1 MTAKKSKSG
10 STGSKRRRKKSVAAA
25 AGYSVADLTAE
36 TPSNLESLAERITS
50 DGGKPLAA
58 YKDPFGGHGLL
69 LALLP
74 IDRVEPTPFQRNLS
88 KPHVNRLAQVISK
101 IGHFLDPIIAFRQED
116 GRYMTPNGHHRLA
129 AMRELSAKA
138 ITALVVPEP
147 SVIYKILALNTE
159 KAHSL
164 RERAMEVIR
173 MAREL
178 ARLDGQPETG
188 YALEFDEPSL
198 LTLGLCYETNGRFAG
213 GAYHPILKRIDTF
226 MEKPMAESLQ
236 TREERAKFLL
246 DLDAKVTEKVE
257 ALKARGLT
265 SPYMRNFVVAR
276 INPLR
281 FRPSDAAPLS
291 FEETMGR
298 MRTSIEKFNPEKIR
312 QEEIVR
318 AGGTIEDEH

>member
-1 MTAKKSKSG
+1 MATKKSKSG
-10 STGSKRRRKKSVAAA
+10 STGSKRRRKKPPAAA

-36 TPSNLESLAERITS
+36 IPANLESLAGQIAS

-58 YKDPFGGHGLL
+58 YKDPFGAHGLL

-74 IDRVEPTPFQRNLS
+74 IERVEPTPFQRNLS

-138 ITALVVPEP
+138 ITVLVVPEP
-147 SVIYKILALNTE
+147 SVIYKILALNIE
-159 KAHSL
+159 KAHTL
-164 RERAMEVIR
+164 RERALEVIR

-178 ARLDGQPETG
+178 ARLDGQPETS
-188 YALEFDEPSL
+188 YALEFEEPSL
-198 LTLGLCYETNGRFAG
+198 LTLGLCYEANGRFAG
-213 GAYHPILKRIDTF
+213 GAYHPILKRVEAF
-226 MEKPMAESLQ
+226 MEDSMAESLR
-236 TREERAKFLL
+236 TREERAQALL

-281 FRPSDAAPLS
+281 FRPADAATLS

-298 MRTSIEKFNPEKIR
+298 MKTSIEKFTPEKIR

>member
-1 MTAKKSKSG
+1 MAIKKKKSG
-10 STGSKRRRKKSVAAA
+10 PPDPKRRRKKPPASA
-25 AGYSVADLTAE
+25 AGLSVADLTAE
-36 TPSNLESLAERITS
+36 SPSNLGSLAERIAS
-50 DGGKPLAA
+50 DGGNPLIA
-58 YKDPFGGHGLL
+58 YKEPFGGHGLL

-88 KPHVNRLAQVISK
+88 RPHVDRLAQVISK

-147 SVIYKILALNTE
+147 SVIYKILALNIE
-159 KAHSL
+159 KAHTL
-164 RERAMEVIR
+164 RERALEVIR

-178 ARLDGQPETG
+178 ARLDPRPETT
-188 YALEFDEPSL
+188 YTLEFDEPSL
-198 LTLGLCYETNGRFAG
+198 LTLGLCYEANGRFAG
-213 GAYHPILKRIDTF
+213 GAYHPILKRVEAF
-226 MEKPMAESLQ
+226 MEVSMSEALRS
-236 TREERAKFLL
+236 REKRAKALL

-276 INPLR
+276 INPVR
-281 FRPSDAAPLS
+281 FRPPDAAPLS
-291 FEETMGR
+291 FDEMIGR
-298 MRTSIEKFNPEKIR
+298 MRAAAEKFNPEKIR
-312 QEEIVR
+312 QEDIVR
-318 AGGTIEDEH
+318 AGGTVEDER